1 MTFFKNLVNIW
12 EFLFLGEGG
21 HNRNL
26 FEYGHI
32 FTYTCP
38 NGSGVGAIDRSDPLE
53 HVFDPY
59 CIVEVLRKI
68 FRDEV

>member
-1 MTFFKNLVNIW
+1 MKVSKAGNFFFKGG
-12 EFLFLGEGG
+12 LG
-21 HNRNL
+21 RF
-26 FEYGHI
+26 FENDYI
-32 FTYTCP
+32 FTYKCP

-59 CIVEVLRKI
+59 CIVEVLRKF

>member
-1 MTFFKNLVNIW
+1 MAKIFTKTCDYRSTYSIGGGPRAAYRLV
-12 EFLFLGEGG
+12 
-21 HNRNL
+21 
-26 FEYGHI
+26 